1 MKYNLKNT
9 RITDNDIAEKISG
22 LIDIAEYDLKKEY
35 DIDIDFYNEDLDKDK
50 LNTDVS
56 FEIKKHHYEFIRHI
70 RSYFEKHNI
79 KINELNLIGAVTN
92 ISAGEIDIEVYKSK
106 YQDFRRNDIVPCREI
121 YLYEDGKKTL
131 DIMLKT
137 KQISEEEYENNIEI
151 LQEELSIAE
160 IEDENG
166 YIN

>member
-9 RITDNDIAEKISG
+9 RITDNDIAEKVSG

-79 KINELNLIGAVTN
+79 KINEVNLIGAVTN
-92 ISAGEIDIEVYKSK
+92 INIGEIDIEVYKSK
-106 YQDFRRNDIVPCREI
+106 YQDFKRNDIVPCREI